1 MAMACLAEMTP
12 AAGEGT
18 VVDTAAAEASGIDEY
33 KAKPAAITKIAIMA
47 CACCVSL
54 INIVLIL
61 IY

>member
-1 MAMACLAEMTP
+1 MTP